1 MLPVIRQKGLWES
14 FFHTLLALPF
24 QIPGCGLHTGKMTLL
39 LAELGDNA
47 LGSSNTGL
55 SKVPVCF
62 LHSDFQEQWPT
73 NTREHA
79 SPNPLLYCPH
89 AVKTGDSLRFHPV
102 SHPDSHTFSNTG

>member
-1 MLPVIRQKGLWES
+1 MPPVIRQKGLWES
-14 FFHTLLALPF
+14 FFHTLLAHPF
-24 QIPGCGLHTGKMTLL
+24 QIPGCGPHTGKMTLL

-47 LGSSNTGL
+47 LESSNMGL

-89 AVKTGDSLRFHPV
+89 VV
-102 SHPDSHTFSNTG
+102 